1 MAKAVGTVVGATVGF
16 FIGGPV
22 GAIAGAGLGYAG
34 GAVVEQALNPGY
46 DIPDLAA
53 RESQDTAGI
62 LLNKEGTDNY
72 IPVVYG
78 VRYVGG
84 TRVHMTTESANNQFL
99 YVKQVFCEGQID
111 RINAIYLDETLA
123 IVGTSLWTSKFSPY
137 TAKNKDNAD
146 ITITPL
152 TFANASGKEQSIP
165 TPSAL
170 WGPGWTQYHTLEGLA
185 YTAFKYQNFPANNQ
199 DDSNKNPFVNGIPN
213 VVAEIY
219 GKKVLDISLLKFY
232 TDESRTTIDT
242 TGAYYQSTNGRSGY
256 DPNGVIPRE
265 SIPVGSTLDITFVF
279 SRNPVLCLFD
289 YLTNK
294 RYGKGLELHQIDLWS
309 FKLEANR
316 WYRDSNGNIVTAARQ
331 HNCDAVIDTSRTVFE
346 NVENM
351 LFNMNA
357 TLPFVNGRFTL
368 RVEDN
373 RSLDGRMGGTAT
385 SVMTVNE
392 NNIIGGIS
400 IESESTQSKY
410 NRVVVSYP
418 GGEFNEMREVYY
430 PTPGSVEE
438 ATYLAEDN
446 GRVNELRLSYEHFTS
461 ASIAGYKAQFALN
474 KSRFRGKVINFTG
487 DASLNQLTVGDIFT
501 FTYSNLGINALFRVR
516 QIQFNPDYTFNV
528 VAEEH
533 NETLYGVPVA
543 AAVPR
548 DIYRN
553 FSTNAQPI
561 YIKNSDP
568 QVVFVGDYNTSS
580 EAIPMTQ
587 LLDGLSSDWGT
598 YVTDNFN
605 VATTSYTT
613 AEIEEGLQDG
623 TITRWINADLLI
635 PGTELSAPP
644 EIVST
649 EYIINTDNANNSADV
664 IINLKAD
671 TNINITE
678 TKLLVYDYQQRAYKA
693 IFVPEADTAAA
704 RGQITIKNYP
714 LGVPFKYIVQY
725 KTRDNKISSQPQ
737 TLDISSYYRTNKIQ
751 AAFLDTPLYSLDNGT
766 QWNSTAIDSSTLQWS
781 ETGTWITGVPEAT
794 THQTI
799 VYTTDAIDLGERIN
813 AYPETTVLFDTNSTT
828 PGNLKISYLVSEDNT
843 TYYEV
848 PYNLMPLVDP
858 TYFSAFTDPPYSGFQ
873 DNNFEIITAFSGPPR
888 YYKTRVTLQQGEFYG
903 VQTKWRTDTITKI
916 LSNQNMYSILWI
928 EDEDTYPDCDSA
940 RLYKRPVGSTR
951 SEYALTATGEPDYIQ
966 DFVAVGGTPDLSAVS
981 LFTGNLVASV
991 IPDNNFKFSHITSLT
1006 GKTALED
1013 ANDDTPQVTM
1023 TASGFKLEYTV
1034 GGGNIFLTFNETEN
1048 GNYYLGILPYMPL
1061 SPYENGE
1068 LPFEGIAGDQSV
1080 YTFQTPW
1087 AINDAD
1093 GHKIRLWISGTDQ
1106 EIVFQDIDDDNNE
1119 IHTGPLKMNWT
1130 FTGYPLLAFD
1140 EEQGVVKPV
1149 EDV

>member
-1 MAKAVGTVVGATVGF
+1 MAKPLGTIVGATVGF
-16 FIGGPV
+16 FIGGPI

-62 LLNKEGTDNY
+62 LINKEGTDNY
-72 IPVVYG
+72 IPIVYG

-84 TRVHMTTESANNQFL
+84 TRVHITTESANNQFL

-137 TAKNKDNAD
+137 TAKNTANAD
-146 ITITPL
+146 ITITPVE
-152 TFANASGKEQSIP
+152 FANASGREQSIQ

-170 WGPGWTQYHTLEGLA
+170 WGPGWNTNYTLEGLA
-185 YTAFKYQNFPANNQ
+185 YTAFKFQNFPANNQ
-199 DDSNKNPFVNGIPN
+199 DDANKNPFVNGIPN

-232 TDESRTTIDT
+232 TNESRTTIDT

-265 SIPVGSTLDITFVF
+265 SIPVGSTLDITLVF

-294 RYGKGLELHQIDLWS
+294 RYGKGLELHQLDLWS
-309 FKLEANR
+309 FKQEALR

-346 NVENM
+346 NVENF

-392 NNIIGGIS
+392 NNIIGSIS

-418 GGEFNEMREVYY
+418 GGEFNEMREVYF

-548 DIYRN
+548 DVYRN

-568 QVVFVGDYNTSS
+568 QVVYVGDYNTSA
-580 EAIPMTQ
+580 EAVPMTQ
-587 LLDGLSSDWGT
+587 VLDSLTTEWGT
-598 YVTDNFN
+598 YVEDNFN
-605 VATTSYTT
+605 VATTSFTK
-613 AEIEEGLQDG
+613 AQIEAGLTDG

-678 TKLLVYDYQQRAYKA
+678 TKVLVFDYQQRAYKA

-751 AAFLDTPLYSLDNGT
+751 AAFLDTPLYSLNNGT

-799 VYTTDAIDLGERIN
+799 TYITDAIDLGERIN
-813 AYPETTVLFDTNSTT
+813 AYPETTVLYTDLSNGTA
-828 PGNLKISYLVSEDNT
+828 GNLKITYLISEDNT
-843 TYYEV
+843 TFHEV
-848 PYNLMPLVDP
+848 PYNLIPVVNP
-858 TYFSAFTDPPYSGFQ
+858 TLFFALSDPPGSGDGPN
-873 DNNFEIITAFSGPPR
+873 DNYEGVITMSGAPR
-888 YYKTRVTLQQGEFYG
+888 YYKTKVTLKKGEFYG
-903 VQTKWRTDTITKI
+903 LQTKWRTNTITRT

-928 EDEDTYPDCDSA
+928 EDEDTYPDCDIA
-940 RLYKRPVGSTR
+940 RLYKRPTGSTL
-951 SEYALTATGEPDYIQ
+951 SEYAIDESPDISQ
-966 DFVAVGGTPDLSAVS
+966 AFVAVGGTPDLTAIS
-981 LFTGNLVASV
+981 LFGGPSV
-991 IPDNNFKFSHITSLT
+991 GDSGIIIPHNNFKFGVITSMV
-1006 GKTALED
+1006 GKTALQ
-1013 ANDDTPQVTM
+1013 NSGDTTPEITIPGSAF
-1023 TASGFKLEYTV
+1023 TLTYPV
-1034 GGGNIFLTFNETEN
+1034 GGGNIYLTSTSTATGEF
-1048 GNYYLGILPYMPL
+1048 YYGVIPYT
-1061 SPYENGE
+1061 PYDEDTDTG
-1068 LPFEGIAGDQSV
+1068 QSI
-1080 YTFQTPW
+1080 YSYQLPW
-1087 AINDAD
+1087 AIHDTD
-1093 GHKIRLWISGTDQ
+1093 GHRIKLLMTPTDQ
-1106 EIVFQDIDDDNNE
+1106 EIKFIDLDNANTV
-1119 IHTGPLKMNWT
+1119 IHTGSLAMNWV
-1130 FTGYPLLAFD
+1130 FTGYPQLAFD